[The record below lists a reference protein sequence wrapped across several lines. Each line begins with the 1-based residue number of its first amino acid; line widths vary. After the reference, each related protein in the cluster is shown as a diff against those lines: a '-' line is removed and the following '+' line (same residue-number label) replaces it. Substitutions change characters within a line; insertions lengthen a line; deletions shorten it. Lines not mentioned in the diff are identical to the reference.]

1 MAQLTARYADYV
13 ITIGDG
19 GKVSIEKA
27 GTACASAM
35 GAIREIASAT
45 GFALDPKWN
54 TQSSGKKLVAFLN
67 SGETPAPKVVEKAPA
82 PAPAPSAPA
91 AESKPEPLP
100 AKAKEP
106 VTAKKPA
113 TPADEDTITLTP
125 EEMNRILK
133 RLDNLEDRI
142 NKLSASKSCVS
153 ATGASSDGKISV
165 VRSYRVPS
173 VNIFKYD
180 ETGKESRNSIF
191 SLSSKE
197 VHLTS
202 DGRFIF
208 QEYNRIGR
216 TSDTNSTTPGSLR
229 EIAAGLGL
237 TVDKDAKKLTVAMEI
252 INHFGQFVNGMY
264 IAANG
269 DACTYCDFGF
279 EEYVGALTNKDLLA
293 NQFTNEPMKVNPQ
306 WSKEELLLEI
316 IRYIGSLNS
325 KYAYGSGW

>member
-67 SGETPAPKVVEKAPA
+67 SGETPAPNVVETA

-113 TPADEDTITLTP
+113 APADDAPIPLTP
-125 EEMNRILK
+125 
-133 RLDNLEDRI
+133 
-142 NKLSASKSCVS
+142 
-153 ATGASSDGKISV
+153 GAMT
-165 VRSYRVPS
+165 R
-173 VNIFKYD
+173 IFK
-180 ETGKESRNSIF
+180 R
-191 SLSSKE
+191 
-197 VHLTS
+197 
-202 DGRFIF
+202 
-208 QEYNRIGR
+208 
-216 TSDTNSTTPGSLR
+216 
-229 EIAAGLGL
+229 
-237 TVDKDAKKLTVAMEI
+237 
-252 INHFGQFVNGMY
+252 
-264 IAANG
+264 
-269 DACTYCDFGF
+269 
-279 EEYVGALTNKDLLA
+279 
-293 NQFTNEPMKVNPQ
+293 
-306 WSKEELLLEI
+306 
-316 IRYIGSLNS
+316 
-325 KYAYGSGW
+325 

>member
-67 SGETPAPKVVEKAPA
+67 SSETPAPKVVETA

-91 AESKPEPLP
+91 VESKPEPLP

-153 ATGASSDGKISV
+153 APGASSDGKISV
-165 VRSYRVPS
+165 VKSYRVPS
-173 VNIFKYD
+173 VYIYKHD
-180 ETGKESRNSIF
+180 DAGKKCGSSIK
-191 SLSSKE
+191 SLGGDT

-202 DGRFIF
+202 DGRII
-208 QEYNRIGR
+208 EVYGWIGAA
-216 TSDTNSTTPGSLR
+216 SINGTTPGSLR

-252 INHFGQFVNGMY
+252 INRFGQFVNGMY
-264 IAANG
+264 IEADG
-269 DACTYCDFGF
+269 DVRTYRDFCF
-279 EEYVGALTNKDLLA
+279 EDYVGALTNKDLLA
-293 NQFTNEPMKVNPQ
+293 NQFSNEPMKVNPQ

-325 KYAYGSGW
+325 KYEG

>member
-67 SGETPAPKVVEKAPA
+67 SGETPAPKVVETA
-82 PAPAPSAPA
+82 PAPAPSAPL

-113 TPADEDTITLTP
+113 APADEDTITLTP

-142 NKLSASKSCVS
+142 NKLSASQSCVS
-153 ATGASSDGKISV
+153 APGASSDGKISV
-165 VRSYRVPS
+165 VRSYRVPY
-173 VNIFKYD
+173 VCIYKHD
-180 ETGKESRNSIF
+180 DAGKKCGIHIKELDR
-191 SLSSKE
+191 KE

-202 DGRFIF
+202 DGRFIE
-208 QEYNRIGR
+208 EYINPIGS
-216 TSDTNSTTPGSLR
+216 TWESNGTTPGSLR

-237 TVDKDAKKLTVAMEI
+237 TVAKDAKKLTVAMEI
-252 INHFGQFVNGMY
+252 INRFGQFVNGMY

-269 DACTYCDFGF
+269 NAYRYRDFCF

-325 KYAYGSGW
+325 KYEG